1 MKIDLDVRQV
11 DKLTRAVIRQL
22 PFATANALNKTALT
36 FQDVKR
42 RDFRSTFLLRRKPF
56 IEQQGVKVLKGFAKK
71 DKLEITVGVDPHK
84 ADFLTKFEPGGTK
97 RPRGE
102 HLAIPSPKSLDRS
115 KVIPRNMRPKAL
127 DIADGVAQGITVRRK
142 KGTVTPGKIRRAG
155 QGLRRTFEVPEV
167 GIFQRRGRGA
177 ASTTHPLYLYG
188 RQARIQPELR
198 YIDRAREIMSRK
210 FNDNFRAEFAKAIK
224 TARV

>member
-1 MKIDLDVRQV
+1 MKIDLDIRQV
-11 DKLTRAVIRQL
+11 EKLTKAVIRQL

-36 FQDVKR
+36 FQEVKR

-56 IEQQGVKVLKGFAKK
+56 IEQQGVKVLRGFAKK
-71 DKLEITVGVDPHK
+71 DKLEITVGVDDK
-84 ADFLTKFEPGGTK
+84 ADFLSKFEPGGVK
-97 RPRGE
+97 RPQGE

-115 KVIPRNMRPKAL
+115 KVIPRNMRPRAL

-198 YIDRAREIMSRK
+198 YIERAREIMSRK
-210 FNDNFRAEFAKAIK
+210 FNDNFRQEFAKAIK